1 LVREASKGQKTMT
14 TTETGTGAEA
24 GQPQG
29 LSHLALNNAFSSGLG
44 EMIEQAQASVVQVRR
59 GDRGAG
65 TGVIWQ
71 ENGGIITNHH
81 VIAHTGSRTL
91 VELRD
96 GQVFEA
102 QIVDSDPILDV
113 ALLKVPAHNL
123 AAIPVADSGKLRLGE
138 LVFAIGHPWGQRGVV
153 TAGIVSALSKVQIR
167 NSNRQLEYIKS
178 DVRLAPGNSGGPLL
192 NAQGEVIGINAMI
205 MGGDLSVAIPSS
217 TVSKW
222 IAQLPQARITLGV
235 QIQSI
240 ELPPNAR
247 SESAKDQSLGL
258 LVVGII
264 AGGLAEQ
271 AKVLVGDVLI
281 DIENTA
287 LSDATT
293 LRAVLAQ
300 SSSKDS
306 AQLRVLRGGKILEI
320 EVLLHPREQAA

>member
-1 LVREASKGQKTMT
+1 MT

-24 GQPQG
+24 GQTQG
-29 LSHLALNNAFSSGLG
+29 LSLLALNNAFSSGLG

-113 ALLKVPAHNL
+113 ALLKVPAQKL
-123 AAIPVADSGKLRLGE
+123 AAIAVADSSKLRVGE

-235 QIQSI
+235 QIQPT
-240 ELPPNAR
+240 ELPSTIR
-247 SESAKDQSLGL
+247 KELAKEQALGL

-271 AKVLVGDVLI
+271 AKLLVGDVLI

-306 AQLRVLRGGKILEI
+306 VKLLVLRGGNVQEI
-320 EVLLHPREQAA
+320 EVLLHPRKQAA

>member
-1 LVREASKGQKTMT
+1 MT
-14 TTETGTGAEA
+14 TTETGTGTEA
-24 GQPQG
+24 LEPQG
-29 LSHLALNNAFSSGLG
+29 LSLLALNNAFSSGLG

-71 ENGGIITNHH
+71 ANGGIITNHH
-81 VIAHTGSRTL
+81 VIAHTGSKTL

-102 QIVDSDPILDV
+102 HIVDSDPTLDL
-113 ALLKVPAHNL
+113 ALLKVPANQL
-123 AAIPVADSGKLRLGE
+123 AAIPVADSTRLRVGE

-167 NSNRQLEYIKS
+167 NSNRQLDYIKS

-205 MGGDLSVAIPSS
+205 MGGDLSVAIPSA
-217 TVSKW
+217 TVSNW

-235 QIQSI
+235 QIQST
-240 ELPPNAR
+240 ELPPDVRKALAH
-247 SESAKDQSLGL
+247 EQALGL

-271 AKVLVGDVLI
+271 AELLVGDVLI

-287 LSDATT
+287 LHDAAT

-300 SSSKDS
+300 SSSRDMVK
-306 AQLRVLRGGKILEI
+306 LRVLRGGKVQEI
-320 EVLLHPREQAA
+320 EVSLHPREQAA

>member
-1 LVREASKGQKTMT
+1 MT
-14 TTETGTGAEA
+14 TMEA

-29 LSHLALNNAFSSGLG
+29 LSLSILNNAFSSGLG

-71 ENGGIITNHH
+71 TNGGIITNHH
-81 VIAHTGSRTL
+81 VVAHTGSKTL

-96 GQVFEA
+96 GQAFEA
-102 QIVDSDPILDV
+102 QIVDSDPTLDL
-113 ALLKVPAHNL
+113 ALLKVPADHL
-123 AAIPVADSGKLRLGE
+123 TAIPVADSTKLRVGE

-153 TAGIVSALSKVQIR
+153 TAGIVSALSKVKIR

-205 MGGDLSVAIPSS
+205 MGGDLSVAIPSTVVS
-217 TVSKW
+217 TW
-222 IAQLPQARITLGV
+222 IAHLPQARITLGV
-235 QIQSI
+235 QIQPTG
-240 ELPPNAR
+240 LPIDIRHLLAN
-247 SESAKDQSLGL
+247 EQTLGL

-271 AKVLVGDVLI
+271 ADLLVGDVLI

-287 LSDATT
+287 LSDAAT
-293 LRAVLAQ
+293 LRSVLAR
-300 SSSKDS
+300 SSTKDS
-306 AQLRVLRGGKILEI
+306 VRLRVLRGGKVLEI
-320 EVLLHPREQAA
+320 EVTLHTREQAT